1 MRQSVS
7 DKSLSFNE
15 KSQSVCNFE
24 GWVEF
29 ALARVVA
36 LWEGVWCSTHK
47 TKWHRSDP
55 QIVSDKDAAKRAAW
69 SAPTINRNF

>member
-7 DKSLSFNE
+7 DKSLSFTE

-29 ALARVVA
+29 AWARVVA
-36 LWEGVWCSTHK
+36 L
-47 TKWHRSDP
+47 
-55 QIVSDKDAAKRAAW
+55 
-69 SAPTINRNF
+69 